1 MLEEKSFLSAD
12 KETTIA
18 YYVFTPE
25 DQSPF
30 AILQICH
37 GMAEY
42 LLRYRDF
49 AEFLNRKGIV
59 VCGCDHKGHGKSIG
73 ENGTAGYFGKGEA
86 LDVLVKD
93 QVNLVGIMR
102 KKYRHLPYVLL
113 GHSMGSFIARRI
125 AAEYTGLLD
134 GVIICST
141 AGPQT
146 PAGAGKLLASAVEK
160 FTAEKKPC
168 PFIGKVAFAGY
179 NKKTG
184 SNIPNSWL
192 SRDGKI
198 VEAYNN
204 DPLCGFAFT
213 PSAYR
218 QLFECI
224 KKVNAPEW
232 FDSVDKSLPVL
243 VACGDADPVGSYGE
257 GPKTVYAGLLD
268 AELCDVRLKVYPEGR
283 HEILNELGKEEV
295 YNDFCTFIS
304 EVAQGVVESRNSS
317 SV

>member
-160 FTAEKKPC
+160 FPVPLSERSHLRDTTKKQEATFRTVGFQGMGRSWRPITTI
-168 PFIGKVAFAGY
+168 PFAALPLRLLP
-179 NKKTG
+179 TG
-184 SNIPNSWL
+184 SCL
-192 SRDGKI
+192 S
-198 VEAYNN
+198 
-204 DPLCGFAFT
+204 
-213 PSAYR
+213 
-218 QLFECI
+218 
-224 KKVNAPEW
+224 
-232 FDSVDKSLPVL
+232 VL
-243 VACGDADPVGSYGE
+243 
-257 GPKTVYAGLLD
+257 K
-268 AELCDVRLKVYPEGR
+268 R
-283 HEILNELGKEEV
+283 
-295 YNDFCTFIS
+295 
-304 EVAQGVVESRNSS
+304 
-317 SV
+317 